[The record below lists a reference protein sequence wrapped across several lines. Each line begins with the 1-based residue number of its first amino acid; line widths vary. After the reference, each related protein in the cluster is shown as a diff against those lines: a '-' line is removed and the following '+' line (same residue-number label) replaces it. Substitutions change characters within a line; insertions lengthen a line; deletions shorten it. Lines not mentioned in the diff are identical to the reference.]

1 MSIGFVRVCEAQTE
15 FAAVALCDLLRQSGI
30 AAELYA
36 HPRDHA
42 ALETGYSPF
51 QSWGQVLVPASDL
64 GRALELC
71 KGFVRS
77 LGEWQGLTEAE
88 LEQAA
93 LDAGSGEEP

>member
-1 MSIGFVRVCEAQTE
+1 VSSGYLRVCEAPTE

-42 ALETGYSPF
+42 ALQTGYSPF
-51 QSWGQVLVPASDL
+51 QSWGAVLVPASDL

-77 LGEWQGLTEAE
+77 LAEWQGLSDEE